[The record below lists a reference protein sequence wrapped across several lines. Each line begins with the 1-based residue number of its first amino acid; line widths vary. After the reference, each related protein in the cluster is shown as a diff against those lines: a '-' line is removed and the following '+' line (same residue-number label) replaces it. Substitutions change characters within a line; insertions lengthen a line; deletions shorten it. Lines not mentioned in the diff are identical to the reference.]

1 MSDYISRDALMQ
13 HIKCRNHRDC
23 ANCDFYKDGDSWCD
37 GEIHGT
43 TIMQAPT
50 VDAVPVVRC
59 KDCEHSKELLDYDGC
74 NLYCLIWGREFPKV
88 LPDDFCSR
96 GERRTKWT

>member
-1 MSDYISRDALMQ
+1 MSDYISPDARMQ

-59 KDCEHSKELLDYDGC
+59 KDCEHSKEYEDG
-74 NLYCLIWGREFPKV
+74 LRCLIWGRNLQKV
-88 LPDDFCSR
+88 LADDFCSL
-96 GERRTKWT
+96 GAKKEQG